1 MGSGCAP
8 AGVCIDRYAPET
20 GNRRGAGVDFGMIRL
35 VRSCARVCAAL
46 LLTSAA
52 VTPAAVRAQ
61 EAPIKIATI
70 AIDTGAEAF
79 YGLEQGFYKKNGL
92 DASVLPLT
100 NGPAITAAVVG
111 GTVDIGFSNLVSLAI
126 AFKKGVPITLIAPAG
141 MYSSKAP
148 TSTCMVALTSPI
160 KTAKDMNGKIFATN
174 GLKNIGEF
182 APRAW
187 IDKNGGDSSTVKFV
201 EMPFPDMAGALAQG
215 RIDAA
220 LMAEPTMTESK
231 GTTRFLSNCY
241 DGIGSNFMIGAYF
254 ATTAWASAHPDLVR
268 KFQAAMRDTAIW
280 ANANQKAS
288 AVILARESKMN
299 PEIAAKMYRAVYPDH
314 LDAGAIQPVIDVT
327 AKYGGLPAAFPAADM
342 MFAGK

>member
-1 MGSGCAP
+1 MNTPLS
-8 AGVCIDRYAPET
+8 
-20 GNRRGAGVDFGMIRL
+20 L
-35 VRSCARVCAAL
+35 CARVCAAV
-46 LLTSAA
+46 LTLTLT
-52 VTPAAVRAQ
+52 VVPQLGNAQ
-61 EAPIKIATI
+61 EVPLKIATI
-70 AIDTGAEAF
+70 PIDTGAEAF
-79 YGLEQGFYKKNGL
+79 YALDQGFYKKAGL
-92 DASVLPLT
+92 DATIDRIS

-111 GTVDIGFSNLVSLAI
+111 GTDDIGFSNLVSLAI

-148 TSTCMVALTSPI
+148 TSTCQVALNSTI

-182 APRAW
+182 GPRAW

-231 GTTRFLSNCY
+231 GTSRFLSNCY
-241 DGIGSNFMIGAYF
+241 DGIGSSYMIGAYF
-254 ATTAWASAHPDLVR
+254 ATTAWVAAHPDIVR

-280 ANANQKAS
+280 ANGNHAAT

-299 PEIAAKMYRAVYPDH
+299 PDIAAKMYRAVYPER
-314 LDAGAIQPVIDVT
+314 LEAAAIQPVIDVT
-327 AKYGGLPAAFPAADM
+327 AKYGGLPAVFPATDM
-342 MFAGK
+342 MYQGK

>member
-1 MGSGCAP
+1 MNRIVGS
-8 AGVCIDRYAPET
+8 
-20 GNRRGAGVDFGMIRL
+20 
-35 VRSCARVCAAL
+35 SARACAAL
-46 LLTSAA
+46 LISIAVSA
-52 VTPAAVRAQ
+52 PAMGRAQ
-61 EAPIKIATI
+61 EAPSKIATI

-79 YGLEQGFYKKNGL
+79 YGVEQGFFKKNGL
-92 DASVLPLT
+92 DASVQPMT

-111 GTVDIGFSNLVSLAI
+111 GTVEIGFSNLVSLAI
-126 AFKKGVPITLIAPAG
+126 AFKRGVPITLIAPAG

-148 TSTCMVALTSPI
+148 TSTCMVALNSPI

-182 APRAW
+182 GPRAW

-241 DGIGSNFMIGAYF
+241 DGIGSNYMIGAYF
-254 ATTAWASAHPDLVR
+254 ASTAWATAHPDLVR
-268 KFQAAMRDTAIW
+268 KFQAAMRDTATW

-288 AVILARESKMN
+288 AAILAGVSKMN
-299 PEIAAKMYRAVYPDH
+299 PEIAAKMYRAVYPER
-314 LDAGAIQPVIDVT
+314 LEASAIQPIIDVT
-327 AKYGGLPAAFPAADM
+327 AKYGGLPAAFPATDM